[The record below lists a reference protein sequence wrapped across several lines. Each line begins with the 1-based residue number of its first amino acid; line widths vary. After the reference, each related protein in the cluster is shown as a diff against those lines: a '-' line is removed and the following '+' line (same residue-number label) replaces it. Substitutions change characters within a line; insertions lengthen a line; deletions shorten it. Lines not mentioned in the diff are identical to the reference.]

1 MNSNVKL
8 ATMFIVVALGTV
20 GTTATAFAQPEGL
33 GEEISEEHQDII
45 ELTDQLVHETSP
57 PEEGQQVSD
66 EDVAF
71 HTALCQADIS
81 TEALEE
87 LGGCDILPDFT
98 PELDEDDD
106 NEDDDNEDDDNED
119 DDGDD

>member
-1 MNSNVKL
+1 MNPNAKL
-8 ATMFIVVALGTV
+8 ATILVVALGTI
-20 GTTATAFAQPEGL
+20 GTTATAFADPEDT

-57 PEEGQQVSD
+57 PEEGQAVSD

-71 HTALCQADIS
+71 HTGLCQAGIT

-98 PELDEDDD
+98 PELDDED
-106 NEDDDNEDDDNED
+106 
-119 DDGDD
+119 

>member
-1 MNSNVKL
+1 MDCNESKRTISYYFSRGFRNHGDNSNS
-8 ATMFIVVALGTV
+8 FCR
-20 GTTATAFAQPEGL
+20 PEDT

-57 PEEGQQVSD
+57 PEEGQAVSD

-71 HTALCQADIS
+71 HTGLCQAGIT

-98 PELDEDDD
+98 PELDDED
-106 NEDDDNEDDDNED
+106 
-119 DDGDD
+119 